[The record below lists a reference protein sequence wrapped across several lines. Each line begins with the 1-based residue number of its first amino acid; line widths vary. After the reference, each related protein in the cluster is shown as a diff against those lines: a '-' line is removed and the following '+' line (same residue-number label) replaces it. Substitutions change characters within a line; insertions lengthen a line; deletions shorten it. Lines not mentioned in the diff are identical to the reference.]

1 MKDKI
6 TDLASPKDLNPLIY
20 LLRLR
25 DDKAGKSFGRVIKV
39 KDKETLFNHLK
50 TLEDFDLLD
59 IKQL

>member
-1 MKDKI
+1 MGKF
-6 TDLASPKDLNPLIY
+6 TDLTSSKDMTQLIY
-20 LLRLR
+20 LIRLR

>member
-1 MKDKI
+1 MAKVDDMTI
-6 TDLASPKDLNPLIY
+6 VKDLNPLIY